1 MIIIFLFLFLVL
13 PVSAMEIDVNYRWYK
28 YKDSSYM
35 SLEESKNI
43 KGYIDYNDS
52 IIDEYFDIND
62 YQKIQGRYIYI
73 YNNTEEQV
81 NNIENINIYSNKKI
95 IDYKEQSTN
104 QKSISSKEFIIL
116 DLKSKQYLK
125 DIEIEINYEGGE
137 LLVTFSDTK
146 LNDTKLAYETINQS
160 GKYKFYHLKNHQ
172 EIKYKTY
179 YNRINGNYAKE
190 SYDDYIYKDLNDY
203 KINYFLYK
211 KTIDRNNMQILDIID
226 TNYIFL
232 KYEGNIDFNKNGK
245 YKIKLIFTECEKNI
259 EIIVDIKDN
268 KEIEKL
274 KTEKIKLEDKIKKLK
289 NNIKLKNKQIK
300 KYENEI
306 LDYKE
311 QIIDINK
318 IKNELNINKK
328 IYEKNKINYQKIV
341 NQKNKCFNTLNDY
354 KNIIDYLDNKYTND
368 KEYYERYIKKLE
380 YVIDEKN
387 HDFWN
392 IKKSSIFVGFIT
404 NRQKS
409 GKVK

>member
-211 KTIDRNNMQILDIID
+211 KTIDKNNMQILDIID

-341 NQKNKCFNTLNDY
+341 NQKNK
-354 KNIIDYLDNKYTND
+354 
-368 KEYYERYIKKLE
+368 
-380 YVIDEKN
+380 
-387 HDFWN
+387 
-392 IKKSSIFVGFIT
+392 
-404 NRQKS
+404 
-409 GKVK
+409 

>member
-1 MIIIFLFLFLVL
+1 
-13 PVSAMEIDVNYRWYK
+13 
-28 YKDSSYM
+28 
-35 SLEESKNI
+35 
-43 KGYIDYNDS
+43 
-52 IIDEYFDIND
+52 
-62 YQKIQGRYIYI
+62 
-73 YNNTEEQV
+73 
-81 NNIENINIYSNKKI
+81 
-95 IDYKEQSTN
+95 
-104 QKSISSKEFIIL
+104 
-116 DLKSKQYLK
+116 
-125 DIEIEINYEGGE
+125 
-137 LLVTFSDTK
+137 
-146 LNDTKLAYETINQS
+146 
-160 GKYKFYHLKNHQ
+160 
-172 EIKYKTY
+172 
-179 YNRINGNYAKE
+179 
-190 SYDDYIYKDLNDY
+190 
-203 KINYFLYK
+203 
-211 KTIDRNNMQILDIID
+211 MQILDIID

-245 YKIKLIFTECEKNI
+245 YKIKLIFTECEKNV

-268 KEIEKL
+268 KKIEKL
-274 KTEKIKLEDKIKKLK
+274 KTEKIKLEDKIKELK

-354 KNIIDYLDNKYTND
+354 KNTIDYLDNKYTND